1 MKPFTWQSTW
11 DVKACQPM
19 HVAFLHSLVA
29 AVTALCVTT
38 VQAAPEPAF
47 DRSPQPMRATP
58 SPLPAG
64 WQHGAFMEIFV
75 RAYQDSDG
83 DGIGDL
89 KGLISRLD
97 DLQALGIRGLWLM
110 PITASADHDHG
121 YATIDH
127 RAVEPAY
134 GTLDDVDTLLREA
147 HRRGIGVVM
156 DYVVNHASWQ
166 HPAFQAAIADPRSP
180 WRDWFVFSQ
189 DAPQGWNIW
198 GANPWYW
205 LPSKP
210 WEHGDPKTQPPAP
223 AGAKDH
229 FFGTFGPHMPDF
241 NLRRAE
247 VFEYH
252 LDSLRFWL
260 NRGLDGFRLD
270 AVPHMIENDAVRWN
284 DQPESR
290 ALTKRL
296 QDTILAYP
304 NRYVV
309 CEATAEPQAYGDPA
323 VCGGSFAFGYQ
334 HHFVQAAQGEAA
346 SVAALASYYRSASPR
361 MATFTSSHDIFAG
374 LRLWD
379 QVGGD
384 EARYRLAAAGY
395 LLQPGTPFVYYGEE
409 VGQASL
415 IGLPGD
421 RPVRGSMSWTAEQRT
436 AGFSPKAPYN
446 GRSPNADSHH
456 LAAQRADP
464 NSLWHFYR
472 QLISLRNTRP
482 SLAQGDFAHSQA
494 DGLLLSFQRRLG
506 SERSLVLIN
515 YGRTSVQARPEG
527 LPAGLPP
534 QLLWRSAPAPAGA
547 SAFELAPQ
555 SVAVFAIDG

>member
-1 MKPFTWQSTW
+1 MN
-11 DVKACQPM
+11 
-19 HVAFLHSLVA
+19 VALLQRLIPLSA
-29 AVTALCVTT
+29 ALCLATA
-38 VQAAPEPAF
+38 QAASEPAF
-47 DRSPQPMRATP
+47 DRSPQPMRAQA
-58 SPLPAG
+58 SALPAG
-64 WQHGAFMEIFV
+64 WQHGVFMEVFV

-89 KGLISRLD
+89 KGLIGRLD
-97 DLQALGIRGLWLM
+97 DLQALGIRGIWLM

-121 YATIDH
+121 YATTDH

-134 GTLDDVDTLLREA
+134 GTLEDVDTLLREA

-166 HPAFQAAIADPRSP
+166 HPAFQAAVADPRSP
-180 WRDWFVFSQ
+180 WRDWFVFRQ
-189 DAPQGWNIW
+189 DAPSGWSIW
-198 GANPWYW
+198 DANPWYW
-205 LPSKP
+205 VAAKP

-223 AGAKDH
+223 PGALDH
-229 FFGTFGPHMPDF
+229 FFATFGPHMPDF
-241 NLRRAE
+241 NLRRPE
-247 VFEYH
+247 VFDYH

-270 AVPHMIENDAVRWN
+270 AVPHLIENDAVRWN

-323 VCGGSFAFGYQ
+323 VCGGAFAFGYQ
-334 HHFVQAAQGEAA
+334 HHFVQAAKGEAT

-379 QVGGD
+379 QLGGN

-395 LLQPGTPFVYYGEE
+395 LLQPGTPFIYYGEE
-409 VGQASL
+409 IGQASL
-415 IGLPGD
+415 PGLTGD
-421 RPVRGSMSWTAEQRT
+421 RPVRGSMSWSADGPA
-436 AGFSPKAPYN
+436 AGFSPKGPYN
-446 GRSPNADSHH
+446 GRAPNAGTHH

-472 QLISLRNTRP
+472 QVIGLRHARA
-482 SLAQGDFAHSQA
+482 SLAQGDFAHSSA
-494 DGLLLSFQRRLG
+494 DGLVLSFQRRLG
-506 SERSLVLIN
+506 LERSLVLIN
-515 YGRTSVQARPEG
+515 YGSASALARPEG
-527 LPAGLPP
+527 LPEGARPT
-534 QLLWRSAPAPAGA
+534 LLWRSAPGPADA
-547 SAFELAPQ
+547 SAFLLAPQ